1 MRYVTI
7 PGCCEIECGNSRAVQ
22 APKLDFRHSD
32 NINHFFN
39 FVREVGL
46 PEVSENTIL
55 LRKALD

>member
-1 MRYVTI
+1 MNFSQHNLGI
-7 PGCCEIECGNSRAVQ
+7 NLHFSQ

-46 PEVSENTIL
+46 PEVGYYTGSEG
-55 LRKALD
+55 